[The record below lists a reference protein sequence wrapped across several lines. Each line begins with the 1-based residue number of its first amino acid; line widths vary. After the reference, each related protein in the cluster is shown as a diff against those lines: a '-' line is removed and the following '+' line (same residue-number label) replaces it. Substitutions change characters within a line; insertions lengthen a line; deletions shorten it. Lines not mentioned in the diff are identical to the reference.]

1 MEVMRKTA
9 MKDNVLKQNLDA
21 LLVDVF
27 QPIGWVEINV
37 KF

>member
-21 LLVDVF
+21 QLVDVF
-27 QPIGWVEINV
+27 QPIG
-37 KF
+37 